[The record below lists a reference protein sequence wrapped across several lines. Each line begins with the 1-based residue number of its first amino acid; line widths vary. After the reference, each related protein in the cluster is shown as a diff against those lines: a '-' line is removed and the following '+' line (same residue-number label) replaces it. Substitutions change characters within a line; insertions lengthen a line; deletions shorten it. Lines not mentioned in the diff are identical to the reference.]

1 MFAALGW
8 RVANESSGQWTSY
21 LHCRRSTPES
31 LLIPTEWCGAL
42 QRKTAAVTAFLRPH
56 SQNYAIIRQI
66 SPNPDK
72 DRTNLGLP
80 QQVASKYA
88 GKRLLIVDDD
98 ADMRLLLAEY
108 FRRLGF
114 QVEEHEDGAA
124 ALEPATIG
132 RFDCFIFDVSM
143 PGMTGFELLKR
154 VRDRGVQ
161 TPALFLTA
169 HDALDYKV
177 AGYESGGDD
186 YLAKPFSPRELEFR
200 VEALLRRT
208 STLPPE
214 RDTERVEVGGLV
226 IDKRRHEVIRQ
237 GVRIDLTPLEFQI
250 LELLAS
256 EPGRA
261 WSRNA
266 LLDRVWSTE
275 YEGYQRNIDPHINR
289 LRKKLETDPKNPR
302 YVLTVRGVGYKLNE
316 AP

>member
-1 MFAALGW
+1 
-8 RVANESSGQWTSY
+8 
-21 LHCRRSTPES
+21 
-31 LLIPTEWCGAL
+31 
-42 QRKTAAVTAFLRPH
+42 
-56 SQNYAIIRQI
+56 
-66 SPNPDK
+66 
-72 DRTNLGLP
+72 
-80 QQVASKYA
+80 
-88 GKRLLIVDDD
+88 LIVDDD
-98 ADMRLLLAEY
+98 ADMRSLLAEY

-114 QVEEHEDGAA
+114 QVVEHESGAA
-124 ALEPATIG
+124 ALEPATTG
-132 RFDCFIFDVSM
+132 KFDCFIFDVSM
-143 PGMTGFELLKR
+143 PEMTGFDLLKR
-154 VRDRGVQ
+154 VRARGVQ

-186 YLAKPFSPRELEFR
+186 YLAKPFSPRELEYR

-208 STLPPE
+208 SVIQPTLDE
-214 RDTERVEVGGLV
+214 DRVEVGDLV
-226 IDKRRHEVIRQ
+226 VDKRRHEVVRQ
-237 GVRIDLTPLEFQI
+237 GVRVDLTPLEFQI

-289 LRKKLETDPKNPR
+289 LRKKLELDPKNPR

>member
-1 MFAALGW
+1 M
-8 RVANESSGQWTSY
+8 
-21 LHCRRSTPES
+21 
-31 LLIPTEWCGAL
+31 
-42 QRKTAAVTAFLRPH
+42 
-56 SQNYAIIRQI
+56 
-66 SPNPDK
+66 
-72 DRTNLGLP
+72 RT
-80 QQVASKYA
+80 
-88 GKRLLIVDDD
+88 
-98 ADMRLLLAEY
+98 LLAEY

-114 QVEEHEDGAA
+114 EVDERESGVA
-124 ALEPATIG
+124 ALETVATI
-132 RFDCFIFDVSM
+132 RFDCLILDVSM
-143 PGMTGFELLKR
+143 PGMSGFEFLKK

-177 AGYESGGDD
+177 AGYEAGGDD
-186 YLAKPFSPRELEFR
+186 YLGKPFSPRELELK
-200 VEALLRRT
+200 VEALLKRT
-208 STLPPE
+208 SAVPP
-214 RDTERVEVGGLV
+214 DTDNERVQVGDLV

-237 GVRIDLTPLEFQI
+237 GERIDLTPLEFQI

-261 WSRNA
+261 WSRNN

>member
-1 MFAALGW
+1 M
-8 RVANESSGQWTSY
+8 GQPS
-21 LHCRRSTPES
+21 
-31 LLIPTEWCGAL
+31 
-42 QRKTAAVTAFLRPH
+42 
-56 SQNYAIIRQI
+56 
-66 SPNPDK
+66 
-72 DRTNLGLP
+72 
-80 QQVASKYA
+80 QVASKYA

-114 QVEEHEDGAA
+114 HVEERESGAQ
-124 ALEPATIG
+124 ALDPAING

-143 PGMTGFELLKR
+143 PGISGFELLKR
-154 VRDRGVQ
+154 VRERGVQ

-177 AGYESGGDD
+177 AGYEAGADD

-200 VEALLRRT
+200 IAALLRRT
-208 STLPPE
+208 SGIAPE
-214 RDTERVEVGGLV
+214 TDDERVQVGELV
-226 IDKRRHEVIRQ
+226 IDKRRHEVVRE
-237 GVRIDLTPLEFQI
+237 GARIDLTPLEFQI

-261 WSRNA
+261 WSRND

>member
-1 MFAALGW
+1 M
-8 RVANESSGQWTSY
+8 GQPS
-21 LHCRRSTPES
+21 
-31 LLIPTEWCGAL
+31 
-42 QRKTAAVTAFLRPH
+42 
-56 SQNYAIIRQI
+56 
-66 SPNPDK
+66 
-72 DRTNLGLP
+72 
-80 QQVASKYA
+80 QVASKYA

-114 QVEEHEDGAA
+114 QVEERESGAA
-124 ALEPATIG
+124 ALDPAISG

-143 PGMTGFELLKR
+143 PGISGFELLKR
-154 VRDRGVQ
+154 VRERGGQ

-177 AGYESGGDD
+177 AGYEAGADD

-200 VEALLRRT
+200 IAALLRR
-208 STLPPE
+208 SGGGEPE
-214 RDTERVEVGGLV
+214 TENERVQVGELV
-226 IDKRRHEVIRQ
+226 IDKRRHEVVRE
-237 GVRIDLTPLEFQI
+237 GARIDLTPLEFQI

-261 WSRNA
+261 WSRND